1 MRSCSCYGFVS
12 RNDRVDAVVVVV
24 TRLQHVDD
32 IPGAGTFHEHFKAAV
47 TGMVYRCMT
56 FNLIMA
62 SAPADVRRK
71 QLLTLVTRTVA
82 GVQEYILA

>member
-1 MRSCSCYGFVS
+1 VGGVPRFHVISQ
-12 RNDRVDAVVVVV
+12 RKDAVP
-24 TRLQHVDD
+24 TLEAFLDQ
-32 IPGAGTFHEHFKAAV
+32 FKTAV

-82 GVQEYILA
+82 AVQEFVLA